1 MSSLTPEAYAVIEG
15 RPSDPFHY
23 LGPHV
28 EMTGQSWPWAA
39 AGRGGPQT
47 WVASSGGRSGS
58 SSHRSL
64 PASTQTQVT
73 TCCQSTSGFRA
84 GCSSLQIQRPGARS
98 MTSTLGNIRSVIGL
112 G

>member
-1 MSSLTPEAYAVIEG
+1 MTTGDSQSVQTANTVCPIKSQLIQIKGLLFAQGVFGYEPLRKG
-15 RPSDPFHY
+15 RSQTCFAS
-23 LGPHV
+23 
-28 EMTGQSWPWAA
+28 TGD
-39 AGRGGPQT
+39 
-47 WVASSGGRSGS
+47 RSGS

-73 TCCQSTSGFRA
+73 TCCQSTSGFHA

-98 MTSTLGNIRSVIGL
+98 MTSTLGDISL